1 MKAVNDR
8 EARLIDPLHN
18 YRARTTYVVDGDTVD
33 LEFDLGFGVTF
44 KDRMRLA
51 RIDAWEERGSEREMG
66 LAAEGFVRSL
76 LHKDYTSAFPLLIAV
91 SKDKGKYGRWI
102 GEIWLPDGTNLSDA
116 LVAEGHAEYWD
127 Y

>member
-8 EARLIDPLHN
+8 EARLINPLHN
-18 YRARTTYVVDGDTVD
+18 YRARATYVVDGDTVD

-66 LAAEGFVRSL
+66 MAATGFVRSL
-76 LHKDYTSAFPLLIAV
+76 LHKDYTNAFPLLIAV
-91 SKDKGKYGRWI
+91 KKDKDKWM

-116 LVAEGHAEYWD
+116 LVAEGHAEY
-127 Y
+127 